1 MATLE
6 QFSGR
11 KICMSDGEVGS
22 KPERSLSSKIVLI
35 GILPALIAALLV
47 LATLYV
53 SGVIPGNS
61 GNAGFDESGY
71 KESSPAIYLPIDPTF
86 VVNFSGQGNAR
97 FLQITV
103 EVMTRSPDVLEQIKT
118 HMPVIRNNLNL
129 LFSDQHYD
137 KISTLEGKER
147 LRTETLEVIRRILEE
162 ETGDPGLEAVYFT
175 TFVMQ

>member
-1 MATLE
+1 MA
-6 QFSGR
+6 
-11 KICMSDGEVGS
+11 DGEVRS
-22 KPERSLSSKIVLI
+22 KAERSFTAKIFLI
-35 GILPALIAALLV
+35 GILPALITALV
-47 LATLYV
+47 VVATLYV
-53 SGVIPGNS
+53 SGVIPGNQS
-61 GNAGFDESGY
+61 GANYDENGFRESL
-71 KESSPAIYLPIDPTF
+71 PAIYLPIDPTF

-103 EVMTRSPDVLEQIKT
+103 EVMTRSSEVLEQIKT

-147 LRTETLEVIRRILEE
+147 LREETLEVIRRILEE
-162 ETGDPGLEAVYFT
+162 ETGDPGIEAVYFT

>member
-1 MATLE
+1 MA
-6 QFSGR
+6 
-11 KICMSDGEVGS
+11 DGEVSG
-22 KPERSLSSKIVLI
+22 KAERSFPAKIFLI
-35 GILPALIAALLV
+35 GILPALITALV
-47 LATLYV
+47 VVATLYV
-53 SGVIPGNS
+53 SGVIPGNQS
-61 GNAGFDESGY
+61 GGNYDENGFRESL
-71 KESSPAIYLPIDPTF
+71 PAIYLPIDPTF

-103 EVMTRSPDVLEQIKT
+103 EVMTRSSEVLEQIKI

-147 LRTETLEVIRRILEE
+147 LREETLEVIQRILEK
-162 ETGDPGLEAVYFT
+162 ETGDPGIEAVYFT